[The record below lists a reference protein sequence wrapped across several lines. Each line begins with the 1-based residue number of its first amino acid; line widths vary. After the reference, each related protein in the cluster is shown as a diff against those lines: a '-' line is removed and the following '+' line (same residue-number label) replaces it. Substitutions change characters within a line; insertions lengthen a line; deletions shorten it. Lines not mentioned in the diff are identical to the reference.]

1 MSADPTAPATA
12 PPHGDP
18 RARIAPADDR
28 GESIE
33 VVVIL
38 CAGIGIA
45 VLIAFILDVL
55 VRR

>member
-1 MSADPTAPATA
+1 MTSPERT
-12 PPHGDP
+12 
-18 RARIAPADDR
+18 RIDPADDR

-38 CAGIGIA
+38 CVGIWGA
-45 VLIAFILDVL
+45 ALIALVLDVL

>member
-1 MSADPTAPATA
+1 MSARPTATGAATT
-12 PPHGDP
+12 PGDP
-18 RARIAPADDR
+18 RARIDPADDR

-38 CAGIGIA
+38 CAGIWSA

>member
-1 MSADPTAPATA
+1 MSARPTATGAATT
-12 PPHGDP
+12 PGDP
-18 RARIAPADDR
+18 RARIDPADDR

-38 CAGIGIA
+38 C
-45 VLIAFILDVL
+45 VLICSAVFLAFILDVL

>member
-1 MSADPTAPATA
+1 MTSPERT
-12 PPHGDP
+12 
-18 RARIAPADDR
+18 RIDPADDR

-38 CAGIGIA
+38 CAGIWSA